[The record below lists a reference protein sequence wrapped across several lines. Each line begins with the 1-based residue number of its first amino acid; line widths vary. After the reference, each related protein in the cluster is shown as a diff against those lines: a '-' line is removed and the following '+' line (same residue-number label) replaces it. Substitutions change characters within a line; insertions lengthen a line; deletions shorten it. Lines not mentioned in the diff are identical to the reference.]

1 MTKKH
6 SLLSRRAKPNKEP
19 VQGQPQPPLESTPEP
34 VHVATPISEPATSV
48 AYADDDRLREVQ
60 DRCTNIEEQYPNQA
74 VLYIGSEQYDAM
86 TVTVIEGLRELGFT
100 VYTPDKPNIN
110 SWFCNSIAET
120 EEIADGTIPIDFAIS
135 NLGWGVQW
143 SMYDK
148 DEGIVPNV
156 PRILIDSDVARGNLT
171 WQQKASKLKE
181 KLLEIPPEEMS
192 ILDMPIQ
199 PYRWTEDEGDYIPDV
214 IFTAQPFDEYDAVYQ
229 PIGIQ
234 RAFDDVASSLPQ
246 TETIPFVYIPLNRK
260 RRVDDWV
267 VELDKPVIIER
278 NIRGMTIVDPDI
290 AQLVASGGKDGVHGW
305 DQWMFYEGYYDL
317 LNKARCVIYPDH
329 WGSRRPWEALACNA
343 FLLMEK
349 PSIDMSDYSI
359 IDAMPF
365 CTFGSKEE
373 LAGKVSWLSAH
384 PNQMEKMRIDAGRM
398 ASQYFDC
405 VPLARRMLWY
415 ISQKVG
421 AG

>member
-1 MTKKH
+1 M
-6 SLLSRRAKPNKEP
+6 
-19 VQGQPQPPLESTPEP
+19 
-34 VHVATPISEPATSV
+34 
-48 AYADDDRLREVQ
+48 AYADDGRLREVQ

-74 VLYIGSEQYDAM
+74 ILYIGSEQYDPM
-86 TVTVIEGLRELGFT
+86 MVTIIEGLHELGFT

-110 SWFCNSIAET
+110 SWFCNSPVQVDYIN
-120 EEIADGTIPIDFAIS
+120 DHDHPVDFAIS
-135 NLGWGVQW
+135 NLGKDAWGIRW
-143 SMYDK
+143 SLYGNLPD
-148 DEGIVPNV
+148 VPKV
-156 PRILIDSDVARGNLT
+156 LIDSEVVKGRLT
-171 WQQKASKLKE
+171 WLQKLAQAKHRLQE
-181 KLLEIPPEEMS
+181 KPVDVT
-192 ILDMPIQ
+192 ILDQQIQ
-199 PYRWTEDEGDYIPDV
+199 PYRWYEDEGDYQPDV
-214 IFTAQPFDEYDAVYQ
+214 VFTAQPFSDYDAVFQ
-229 PIGIQ
+229 PIGVQ
-234 RAFDDVASSLPQ
+234 RTFDDVASSLPQ
-246 TETIPFVYIPLNRK
+246 VEEIPFVYISLARK
-260 RRVDDWV
+260 RKVENWV
-267 VELDKPVIIER
+267 NDLDNCHIEKDV
-278 NIRGMTIVDPDI
+278 RGMTIVDAEI
-290 AQLVASGGKDGVHGW
+290 AQLIADDGSSGIHGW

-317 LNKARCVIYPDH
+317 LNKARCLIYPDH

-359 IDAMPF
+359 VDAMPF

-415 ISQKVG
+415 ILQKVG